1 VLFPNQRQTN
11 RFQIRKRRRNRFT
24 EAGAQVRNG
33 GIFIILLAAF
43 SVVVLTASGA
53 TAPASYNA
61 VLTWDRSPNSS
72 VAGYRVHYGTAS
84 RNYTDSVVAGN
95 VMTTTVGGLTSGS
108 SYYFAVTAYDA
119 SGAQSDFSNEVR
131 IVPGQPRVRLAL
143 SPAKQ
148 AVLTVSGLIGRTYD
162 ILASTNLTVWSV
174 IGSATLGASATQD
187 FTDVNAA
194 GFPRRFYR
202 TREAA
207 DPVNAAPAAAQVA
220 ILSLTPLRTLMT
232 VTGLPGHT
240 YELQVSQ
247 DLVNWIV
254 LSRMTLDGSGMQFV
268 VDRDTPYSGNRF
280 YRAPH
285 IGP

>member
-1 VLFPNQRQTN
+1 MLFPNQRQTN

>member
-1 VLFPNQRQTN
+1 MLFPNQRQTN

-33 GIFIILLAAF
+33 GIFIVLLAAF